1 MCTRVRHTASAQ
13 RCRALLPV
21 GVAASM
27 LAMVALA
34 LPARAQR
41 LSPVTGEALMK
52 LCSSKTP
59 VGCDAY
65 VSGAADAAELLGRS
79 ATDPSD
85 RSSAQFCIPQD
96 VVGSALRQTVI
107 AWAQAH
113 PEDGKQAAG
122 TLVFHAF
129 HASFP
134 CKGGAPAGSADHR

>member
-1 MCTRVRHTASAQ
+1 MRTLARRTAAAE
-13 RCRALLPV
+13 RCRVLLP
-21 GVAASM
+21 VAASM

-34 LPARAQR
+34 VPARAQR

-65 VSGAADAAELLGRS
+65 VSGVSDAAELLGRS

-134 CKGGAPAGSADHR
+134 CKGGAPAGSADRR

>member
-1 MCTRVRHTASAQ
+1 MHTPARHTAAAQ
-13 RCRALLPV
+13 RCRVLLPA
-21 GVAASM
+21 GVAASV
-27 LAMVALA
+27 LAMVAFA
-34 LPARAQR
+34 MPAQAQR

-65 VSGAADAAELLGRS
+65 VSGVSDAAELLGRS

-134 CKGGAPAGSADHR
+134 CKGGAPAGSADRR

>member
-1 MCTRVRHTASAQ
+1 MRTRARHTASTP
-13 RCRALLPV
+13 RRRVLLPA

-27 LAMVALA
+27 LAMVVLA
-34 LPARAQR
+34 VPARAQR

-65 VSGAADAAELLGRS
+65 VSGVSDSAELLGRS

-122 TLVFHAF
+122 TLVFHAL

-134 CKGGAPAGSADHR
+134 CKGGAPAGGADRR

>member
-1 MCTRVRHTASAQ
+1 MRTRVRHTASTG
-13 RCRALLPV
+13 RCRVLLPA

-27 LAMVALA
+27 LAVAALA
-34 LPARAQR
+34 VPARAQR
-41 LSPVTGEALMK
+41 LSPVTGESLMK
-52 LCSSKTP
+52 LCGSKTP

-65 VSGAADAAELLGRS
+65 VSGVSDAAELLGRS

-134 CKGGAPAGSADHR
+134 CRGGAPAGGADGR